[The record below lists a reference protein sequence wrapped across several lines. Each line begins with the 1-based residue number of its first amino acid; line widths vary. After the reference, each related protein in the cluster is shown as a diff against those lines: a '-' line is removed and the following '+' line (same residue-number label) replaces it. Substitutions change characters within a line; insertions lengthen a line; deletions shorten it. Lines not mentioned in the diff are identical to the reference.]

1 MHKNN
6 GKNKKPATRRPVI
19 LIAVIC
25 ILAGFIGGAGF
36 SSFQLGKE
44 SPSTGPAMPS
54 KKGNRVDALKT
65 EATRNPGSEK
75 AWINLGNAY
84 FDSDRYLESIDAYSK
99 ALEIDPDN
107 ANVITDMGVM
117 YRRSGQPQKA
127 VSAFDRAIAAD
138 PAHETARLN
147 KGVVLLNDLEDT
159 KGAVAAWEGLLQI
172 NPFFMVGDNKSLQ
185 EVVEAYK

>member
-6 GKNKKPATRRPVI
+6 ENNKKPVI
-19 LIAVIC
+19 LVAIFC

-36 SSFQLGKE
+36 SSFKLGKE
-44 SPSTGPAMPS
+44 SSSADPAMPS
-54 KKGNRVDALKT
+54 QKETPVDALKT
-65 EATRNPGSEK
+65 EVMRNPGNGK
-75 AWINLGNAY
+75 AWIQLGNAY
-84 FDSDRYLESIDAYSK
+84 FDSARYLESIDAYSK
-99 ALEIDPDN
+99 ALEIDPSN

-127 VSAFDRAIAAD
+127 VAAFDRAIAAD

-159 KGAVAAWEGLLQI
+159 KGAVAAWEGLLAV
-172 NPFFMVGDNKSLQ
+172 NPFFMVGENKSLK